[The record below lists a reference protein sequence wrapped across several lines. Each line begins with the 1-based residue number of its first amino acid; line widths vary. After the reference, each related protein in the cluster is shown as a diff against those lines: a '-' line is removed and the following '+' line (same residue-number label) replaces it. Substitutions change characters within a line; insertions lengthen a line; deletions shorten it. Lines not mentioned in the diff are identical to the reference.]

1 MNFTS
6 LGTGLQNFDKFLD
19 TPPTYQYHT
28 DDIGDIRKKNISDGT
43 ISTFNNVI
51 KTIDTINQ
59 DLAIDLRKAK
69 KNLDILIK
77 KLIEI
82 NDEGKIELS
91 NIAKDISNKI
101 VYIYDN
107 LVTAINQQRCENLKL
122 QLEITKMTK
131 EKNNLRNEVELLK
144 NFSKVLRYAWAP
156 LLPAICYGVLEA
168 SLNGN
173 FPVYGLRLG
182 FEVEYLSIIISAFAI
197 RFRVCAE
204 KFI

>member
-1 MNFTS
+1 M
-6 LGTGLQNFDKFLD
+6 
-19 TPPTYQYHT
+19 YQYRT
-28 DDIGDIRKKNISDGT
+28 DDIGDIRKKNFNDNT

-59 DLAIDLRKAK
+59 DLAIDLRKGK
-69 KNLDILIK
+69 KNLDLLIK

-107 LVTAINQQRCENLKL
+107 LVTAINEQRCENLKL

-131 EKNNLRNEVELLK
+131 EKNNLRNEVELLTEAVRK
-144 NFSKVLRYAWAP
+144 LEVSL
-156 LLPAICYGVLEA
+156 GVEE
-168 SLNGN
+168 SR
-173 FPVYGLRLG
+173 P
-182 FEVEYLSIIISAFAI
+182 FEKMMEYST
-197 RFRVCAE
+197 
-204 KFI
+204 K

>member
-51 KTIDTINQ
+51 KTVDTINQ
-59 DLAIDLRKAK
+59 DLAIDLRKGK
-69 KNLDILIK
+69 QNLDVLIK

-82 NDEGKIELS
+82 NDEGKVELS

-107 LVTAINQQRCENLKL
+107 LVTAINEQRCENLKL
-122 QLEITKMTK
+122 QLEISKITK
-131 EKNNLRNEVELLK
+131 EKNNLRHEVELLTEAVRK
-144 NFSKVLRYAWAP
+144 LEVSL
-156 LLPAICYGVLEA
+156 GVEQNPPFKRMLEY
-168 SLNGN
+168 ST
-173 FPVYGLRLG
+173 
-182 FEVEYLSIIISAFAI
+182 
-197 RFRVCAE
+197 
-204 KFI
+204 K